1 MAESKKQQKQKLD
14 ISIDEQT
21 ADGVYSNLAVIN
33 HSRTEFVVDFLS
45 VMPGSSKARVK
56 SRIILTPEHAK
67 RLQRALAQNI
77 RKYQTAFGEIN
88 SKEPT
93 DIPLNLG
100 FKGEA

>member
-1 MAESKKQQKQKLD
+1 MAEQKKGKKQKLD

-33 HSRTEFVVDFLS
+33 HSRTEFVIDFLS
-45 VMPGSSKARVK
+45 VMPGSSKARVR
-56 SRIILTPEHAK
+56 SRIVLTPEHAK
-67 RLQRALAQNI
+67 RLHRALGQNL
-77 RKYQTAFGEIN
+77 RKYQSNFGDIN
-88 SKEPT
+88 TNDSV

>member
-1 MAESKKQQKQKLD
+1 MSESKKQQKQKLD

-67 RLQRALAQNI
+67 RLQMALTQNI
-77 RKYQTAFGEIN
+77 RKYQSAFGEIK
-88 SKEPT
+88 SKEPI

-100 FKGEA
+100 LKGEA